1 MHNNKL
7 NYKIINITALMLLLY
22 ITFSNIGLWWGL
34 FVKCISVLAPFIV
47 SFAFAYA
54 FTPLVRWLNKKGLSK
69 GFSIVIVLLGII
81 LLVAG
86 ILAITLPLIY
96 EQLSLLVKM
105 IVEVMN
111 NFKATGGI
119 TAYSSSDIRLKQNLH
134 KLNYLNII
142 KAMGGSYGFTW
153 IKDNK
158 HSIGWIAQHVLN
170 NPYMSDIVETDENGY
185 YKINYWSPKLIATA
199 FGAIEQIDDEVSKL
213 KARVTYL
220 ESEVERLT
228 NDNRKLEA
236 TNNKLLIS
244 K

>member
-1 MHNNKL
+1 MFV
-7 NYKIINITALMLLLY
+7 IINCLFLIYYFIFDRGLKIKANSRDLL
-22 ITFSNIGLWWGL
+22 FG
-34 FVKCISVLAPFIV
+34 V
-47 SFAFAYA
+47 
-54 FTPLVRWLNKKGLSK
+54 GLSTK
-69 GFSIVIVLLGII
+69 IGVYSYNDGKWLFYTDTSTFYTSG
-81 LLVAG
+81 G
-86 ILAITLPLIY
+86 ILA
-96 EQLSLLVKM
+96 
-105 IVEVMN
+105 
-111 NFKATGGI
+111 TGGV

-142 KAMGGSYGFTW
+142 KEMGGSYGFTW

-170 NPYMSDIVETDENGY
+170 NPYMRDIVETDEKGY

-199 FGAIEQIDDEVSKL
+199 FGAIEQVDDEISKL

>member
-1 MHNNKL
+1 MCYGGGRVGIGITSPTEKLDVNGSILSREYIKIQAFSGYGSGNANIWFDGNN
-7 NYKIINITALMLLLY
+7 NA
-22 ITFSNIGLWWGL
+22 
-34 FVKCISVLAPFIV
+34 
-47 SFAFAYA
+47 
-54 FTPLVRWLNKKGLSK
+54 
-69 GFSIVIVLLGII
+69 
-81 LLVAG
+81 
-86 ILAITLPLIY
+86 
-96 EQLSLLVKM
+96 
-105 IVEVMN
+105 VEVMN

-142 KAMGGSYGFTW
+142 KAMGGSYSFTW

-199 FGAIEQIDDEVSKL
+199 FGAIEQVDDEVSKL